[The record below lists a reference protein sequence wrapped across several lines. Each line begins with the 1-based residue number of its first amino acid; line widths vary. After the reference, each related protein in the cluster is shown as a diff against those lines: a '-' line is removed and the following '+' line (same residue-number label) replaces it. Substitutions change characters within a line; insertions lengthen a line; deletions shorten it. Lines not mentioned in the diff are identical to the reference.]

1 MREDFSMVKLL
12 VMNRAQVEALS
23 AKRFNPHTML
33 ISIHDYGDD
42 SAKITH
48 LPEFYM
54 SMEFNDVDSDVYTD
68 AYGKSLSAI
77 DKKAAEK
84 KYHPLDNYQARRFVK
99 FYFKVKDKAEIIICQ
114 CEYGE
119 SRSAAVAAAISEYES
134 KAGLKYFI
142 DDKYCPNK
150 FVFKKIYNAL
160 CKEGAK

>member
-1 MREDFSMVKLL
+1 MAKLQ
-12 VMNRAQVEALS
+12 VMNRVQIEALS
-23 AKRFNPHTML
+23 AKRFKSRTML

-68 AYGKSLSAI
+68 AYGKPLSPI

-84 KYHPLDNYQARRFVK
+84 KYHPLDNYQARRFAK
-99 FYFKVKDKAEIIICQ
+99 FYFQCKEHAEIIICQ
-114 CEYGE
+114 CEHGE

-134 KAGLKYFI
+134 KDGLKYFI
-142 DDKYCPNK
+142 NDKYCPNK
-150 FVFKKIYNAL
+150 FVFKKMYNAL
-160 CKEGAK
+160 CKEGTK

>member
-1 MREDFSMVKLL
+1 MVKLL

-23 AKRFNPHTML
+23 AKCFKPHTML

-68 AYGKSLSAI
+68 AYGKSLSVI

-84 KYHPLDNYQARRFVK
+84 KYHPLDTYQAKRFAK
-99 FYFKVKDKAEIIICQ
+99 FYFQCKEHAEIIICQ
-114 CEYGE
+114 CEHGE
-119 SRSAAVAAAISEYES
+119 SRSAAGCSGNSRVR
-134 KAGLKYFI
+134 KQRRLKIFYRRS
-142 DDKYCPNK
+142 
-150 FVFKKIYNAL
+150 VL
-160 CKEGAK
+160 SQ